1 MKFPSDGILTPAI
14 FLKYA
19 GETLYEVVGMDVFAT
34 EARIGNIASEVVMDS
49 LTKDLPQI
57 PVPGVPPM
65 LVLNVQL
72 PSASPA
78 LMSAAE
84 DGPGYQ
90 VHLHASTLPA
100 FICASIEQLVVIAA
114 HDCITMRSRPGH

>member
-1 MKFPSDGILTPAI
+1 
-14 FLKYA
+14 
-19 GETLYEVVGMDVFAT
+19 MDVFST

-57 PVPGVPPM
+57 RVPGVPPM

-90 VHLHASTLPA
+90 VCRLLHLLA
-100 FICASIEQLVVIAA
+100 FSSLAYACF
-114 HDCITMRSRPGH
+114 